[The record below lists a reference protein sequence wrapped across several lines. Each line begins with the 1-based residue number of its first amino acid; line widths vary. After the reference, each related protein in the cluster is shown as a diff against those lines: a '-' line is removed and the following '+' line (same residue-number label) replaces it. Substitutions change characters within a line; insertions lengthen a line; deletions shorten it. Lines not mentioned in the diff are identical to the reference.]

1 MAKKKTPQL
10 PKLTPQQLRFVYLY
24 LGHEGGKA
32 WSNATLSYF
41 YAYYGETAK
50 KKDKDGNWT
59 KEYKTA
65 NVEGLRLVVKPSIKA
80 VMDDILLESGYKP
93 ENIKKGFAKL
103 ANQQKNLPVAL
114 AAHDRM
120 AKITGVIK
128 DDGLKVNIPELEK
141 LTETIRNTLSG
152 N

>member
-1 MAKKKTPQL
+1 MAKKKIITT

-32 WSNATLSYF
+32 WSNATLSHF
-41 YAYYGETAK
+41 FSFQPEGTPRK
-50 KKDKDGNWT
+50 TKDGQFT
-59 KEYKTA
+59 KEYKISSVTGHKLLG
-65 NVEGLRLVVKPSIKA
+65 NTSIKA
-80 VMDDILLESGYKP
+80 AIDDILLESGYKP

-128 DDGLKVNIPELEK
+128 DDGLKVNIPELEA
-141 LTETIRNTLSG
+141 LTKTIRDALS
-152 N
+152 